1 MNVIEAA
8 SLLVGLTQW
17 HWPGQ
22 NPETRCDMLIHTRES
37 IFIHVKTELVTI
49 RNILVRHLE

>member
-22 NPETRCDMLIHTRES
+22 NPERRARES